1 MQHKPL
7 EGFNLSLLYNVFI
20 LQWIT
25 NVEPEARIN
34 YTKIFN
40 PSIQLRVTKLTN
52 SLSSRSRRGKESLKK
67 NPGIIETVQ

>member
-1 MQHKPL
+1 MYSRVGGGGAITFVMQQKPL
-7 EGFNLSLLYNVFI
+7 EVFHLSLLYNVFI

-40 PSIQLRVTKLTN
+40 PSIQLRVTKLAN
-52 SLSSRSRRGKESLKK
+52 SLSSRRGKE
-67 NPGIIETVQ
+67 N